1 MAVKR
6 IGAVLVQPDDSRFIE
21 RDIEPQREVFSLV
34 GADAENLLDA
44 YRKQQANFT
53 TAPFDPEGKH
63 LRFFPGGYS
72 VWSGNPGNGKTTIL
86 RQLACHLMRATN
98 PEAPFEGPGVFIC
111 SLEETPGDVL
121 IRHAQVACGTEDI
134 STNALQWCLDL
145 WERRLKLWNYRPIEA
160 DARYLR
166 ILAAIRL
173 MAREQGVRHAIIDS
187 LMCLDVPVN
196 DLEAQRNF
204 AVNLSRTCAASGVH
218 VHLVAH
224 PRKVAQ
230 RDQELDIAD
239 VAGSADIGR
248 RADNVL
254 FVKRA
259 SADAGAVLGQCSPMR
274 IAIRKQRYGTGW
286 TGEIGGFFHRGL
298 RQFVPDQW
306 QTQPTQYLP
315 VMAINDI
322 NQRRGGSNGL

>member
-1 MAVKR
+1 MSVRR
-6 IGAVLVQPDDSRFIE
+6 IGTVLVQPDDPKFSE
-21 RDIEPQREVFSLV
+21 RDLAPERETVDLRSTDAASLLE
-34 GADAENLLDA
+34 ANR
-44 YRKQQANFT
+44 RKQASYS
-53 TAPFDPEGKH
+53 TAPFDTDGRL

-86 RQLACHLMRATN
+86 RQLACHLLRAPN
-98 PEAPFEGPGVFIC
+98 QSQPFDGPGVFVC
-111 SLEETPGDVL
+111 SLEEDPGDVL
-121 IRHAQVACGTEDI
+121 IRHAQVAVGTENLDAN
-134 STNALQWCLDL
+134 SLQWCLDA

-160 DARYLR
+160 DARYMR
-166 ILAAIRL
+166 ILAAIRV
-173 MAREQGVRHAIIDS
+173 MAREHGVRHAIIDS

-204 AVNLSRTCAASGVH
+204 AVNLARTCAVAGVH

-224 PRKVAQ
+224 PRKPAQ

-259 SADAGAVLGQCSPMR
+259 AQDAGAVMDACSPMR
-274 IAIRKQRYGTGW
+274 IAVRKQRYGSGFC
-286 TGEIGGFFHRGL
+286 GEIGGWFHRGL
-298 RQFVPDQW
+298 RQYVCDQW
-306 QTQPTQYLP
+306 QQTPTTYLP
-315 VMAINDI
+315 DI
-322 NQRRGGSNGL
+322 AVRDLRAEGRFA